1 MHTNEASHTIQLP
14 DINAT
19 NILASSL
26 ASSLKNGMIIFL
38 NGQLG
43 AGKTTLVRAMLNAL
57 GYTGVTKS
65 PTYTLV
71 ESYNVNKML
80 IHHFD
85 LYRLAD
91 PVELEFIGIRDYFTP
106 STICIFEWPEKGH
119 GYLPMA
125 DLEIT
130 LTLEHHQRVA
140 NIQAKTDLGRKVLTD
155 MMSNR

>member
-1 MHTNEASHTIQLP
+1 MNTNEASHTIQLP
-14 DINAT
+14 DLNAT
-19 NILASSL
+19 NVLATSL
-26 ASSLKNGMIIFL
+26 ASSLKPGLVIFL

-43 AGKTTLVRAMLNAL
+43 AGKTTLVRAILNAL
-57 GYTGVTKS
+57 GHTGITKS

-71 ESYNVNKML
+71 ESYNLHKML

-91 PVELEFIGIRDYFTP
+91 PAELEFIGIRDYFTP
-106 STICIFEWPEKGH
+106 ATVCIFEWPEKGH

-130 LTLEHHQRVA
+130 LVLDHQHRTA
-140 NIQAKTDLGRKVLTD
+140 GIRAKTEVGKQVLTAIAG
-155 MMSNR
+155 NK